1 LSLVGAAVVVKRQPL
16 QEVEVVVVAFVRAL
30 VSF

>member
-1 LSLVGAAVVVKRQPL
+1 VVKRQPL